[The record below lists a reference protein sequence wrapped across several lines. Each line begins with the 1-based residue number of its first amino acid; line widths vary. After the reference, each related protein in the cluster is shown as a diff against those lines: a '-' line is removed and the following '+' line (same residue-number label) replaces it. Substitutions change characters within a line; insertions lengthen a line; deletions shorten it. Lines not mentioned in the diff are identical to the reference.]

1 MSSASGPHD
10 IDRFFRGLTEHAFH
24 ARLGVV
30 DPSLVDYVAFL
41 LVRFLRSDRI
51 AAWPRDLRGRKLPL
65 ALEAVGLVGAAGSEA
80 ADDLPKESPPGR
92 EDFRDVGDTVLF
104 WTGLYPEAIHGEA
117 GIGRATATRS
127 STIDYRSVGKK
138 AYLIAS
144 TLPAEGGNDD
154 AELLE
159 RLSHEFDLCV
169 EGLGEVRRAWGR

>member
-1 MSSASGPHD
+1 MSTASGPHD

-41 LVRFLRSDRI
+41 LVRFVRSDKI
-51 AAWPRDLRGRKLPL
+51 PAWPRDLQRRRLTL
-65 ALEAVGLVGAAGSEA
+65 AVEAMGVETGASNEHEG
-80 ADDLPKESPPGR
+80 PRHESRPGR

-104 WTGLYPEAIHGEA
+104 WTGLYPEAIGGDAAVA
-117 GIGRATATRS
+117 GVTAVS
-127 STIDYRSVGKK
+127 PSVIDYRSVGKR

-144 TLPAEGGNDD
+144 TLPPQSDPDD
-154 AELLE
+154 APLLE

-169 EGLGEVRRAWGR
+169 EGLGEVRRAWGG

>member
-1 MSSASGPHD
+1 MSTASGPHD

-41 LVRFLRSDRI
+41 LVRFVRSDKI
-51 AAWPRDLRGRKLPL
+51 PAWPRDLRGRRLTL
-65 ALEAVGLVGAAGSEA
+65 AVEAMGLVETGALEEDDGLRH
-80 ADDLPKESPPGR
+80 ESRPGR

-104 WTGLYPEAIHGEA
+104 WTGLYPEAIRSEQGDA
-117 GIGRATATRS
+117 AVTAVS
-127 STIDYRSVGKK
+127 PSVIDYRSVGKR

-144 TLPAEGGNDD
+144 TLPPQSDTDD
-154 AELLE
+154 ALLLE

-169 EGLGEVRRAWGR
+169 EGLGEVRRAWVG